1 MMNWKKGLA
10 VVLAGL
16 SLAIPL
22 SGCKKDTADSS
33 SEASTSA
40 AESSGT
46 DAPEAT
52 TTKEETTVTEHV
64 SPTETVSSTL
74 GIEKNGINM
83 TLDRDKTNTYKAN
96 LDQFIQDGDQVQSF
110 TFIFF

>member
-40 AESSGT
+40 AGSHYDKGGN
-46 DAPEAT
+46 
-52 TTKEETTVTEHV
+52 HC
-64 SPTETVSSTL
+64 
-74 GIEKNGINM
+74 NGACQP
-83 TLDRDKTNTYKAN
+83 DRNRQQYT
-96 LDQFIQDGDQVQSF
+96 GH
-110 TFIFF
+110 